1 MVLGREMLTL
11 SSSLPHLCCL
21 CSFLLMLGWW
31 ALVGLTVN
39 ASFFWSYS
47 TYGKTLQREVDT
59 ELFETT
65 CKEEEIL
72 QGQEI
77 RPSLLQHAPWFCSA
91 HQQFCSRERTSGKH
105 RVPLSLVLSF
115 LGCAFPKG
123 YFGACVLSEN
133 NALCQVSAW
142 HKILSVPVA
151 FYFSSDEIF
160 KSISFMSPR
169 ISLKILITLGF
180 LLMKALGDTSG
191 IFY

>member
-1 MVLGREMLTL
+1 MLA
-11 SSSLPHLCCL
+11 
-21 CSFLLMLGWW
+21 WW
-31 ALVGLTVN
+31 ALS
-39 ASFFWSYS
+39 ASLSWSYS
-47 TYGKTLQREVDT
+47 TRGKTLQGEVDI

-77 RPSLLQHAPWFCSA
+77 QPSLLQHAPGFCSA
-91 HQQFCSRERTSGKH
+91 HQQFCRREGTGGSLGKH

-115 LGCAFPKG
+115 LGCVFLKG
-123 YFGACVLSEN
+123 YFSACILSES
-133 NALCQVSAW
+133 NASVSAW
-142 HKILSVPVA
+142 HKILGVLVA

-160 KSISFMSPR
+160 KSISFVSPR

-180 LLMKALGDTSG
+180 LLMEAFGDTSG